1 MRITEHSIEDF
12 AIKLLEHLGYEY
24 IYAPNIAPEFP
35 SDGGVAA
42 AGGRGGIFPSSGGVP
57 AAGGRGGIFP
67 SSGGVPAAGG
77 RGGIFPSS
85 GGVPAAGGR
94 GGQDQR
100 TSYEEILL
108 THRLAEAVRRINPTV
123 PPAAQE
129 EAIKE
134 IQRIHSP
141 ELLTN
146 NESFHRL
153 LTEGIKVS
161 YQKDGQQRGDLV
173 WLIDFNTPENNDF
186 IVANQFTV
194 VEDGVNKRPDV
205 ILFVNGIPLVV
216 IELKNAADENAT
228 IKSAFRQ
235 IETYKAVIP
244 SLFTYNAF
252 TIISDGLE
260 ARAGTLSSG
269 MSRFM
274 AWKSADGKE
283 EASHLVSQ
291 METLINGMLNK
302 ETLLDLVRHFIVFEK
317 SKKEDSKTGV
327 TTISTVKKLAAYHQY
342 YAVNRAVESA
352 MRATGYSPSLKGWH
366 QPAADDGVVNSP
378 SLKGWHQPAA
388 DDGVVN
394 SPSLKGWHQ
403 PAADDGVVNSPSLKG
418 WHQPAAD
425 DGVVNSPSLKGWHQP
440 AADDGVVN
448 SPSLKGWHQPAAD
461 DGVVNSPSLKG
472 WHQPAADDGVVN
484 SPSLKGWHQPAADD
498 GVVNSPSLKGWH
510 RPEGDDG
517 VVKRTSKNYFS
528 LPYNPKL
535 KDRARELRK
544 AGNLPEVLFW
554 NEVKN
559 KQFKGYDFDRQK
571 IIGNYIVDFY
581 CSNCQVVIE
590 IDGSSH
596 DDKVEYDAER
606 DAFLESLGLTVIHI
620 PVNDIMKQISSV
632 MNMLHEHP
640 ALAGTKESPHPPAV
654 GTPPEEGDFVQ
665 ESPESYGVAG
675 VKSQPKGDRKGGVV
689 WHTQGSGKSLSMV
702 FFTGKIVL
710 ALNNPTVVVIT
721 DRNDLDDQLF
731 DTFASSTQLLRQ
743 EPKQIENRNDL
754 KEKLKVASGGVIFT
768 TIQKFSPE
776 EGNVYETLSERE
788 NIVVIADEAH
798 RTQYGFKAK
807 TVDEKDE
814 QGNVIGKK
822 TVYGFAKY
830 MRDALPNAT
839 YIGFTGTPIES
850 TDVNTPAVFGNYID
864 VYDIAQAV
872 EDGAT
877 VRIYY
882 ESRLAKVNLSEEGKK
897 LVEELDDELDGEEL
911 TETQKAKAK
920 WTQLEAL
927 IGSENRIKNVANDI
941 IQHFGQRQEV
951 FEGKGMIVAMSRRIA
966 ADLYGEIIKLKPE
979 WHSADLDKGVIKVV
993 MTAASSDG
1001 EKIAKHHTTKQQR
1014 RMLADRMKD
1023 PDDELKLVIV
1033 RDMWLTGFDAP
1044 SMHTLYID
1052 KPMKGHNLMQA
1063 IARVNRVYKDKPGG
1077 LVVDYL
1083 GIASDLKK
1091 ALSFYSD
1098 AGGKGDPTIAQAQAV
1113 ELMLEKLEVV
1123 SQMYSEFPSVGGVSA
1138 TGGRGGFPYEDYFQA
1153 ETGQKLSM
1161 ILAAEEHILGLEDG
1175 KKRYINEVTAL
1186 SKAFAIAVPHEQAMD
1201 VKDEVS
1207 FFQAVKAR
1215 LAKFDGTGS
1224 GRTDEEIETTIR
1236 QVIDQALV
1244 SEQVI
1249 DVFDAAGIKKPDISI
1264 LSEDFLMELK
1274 GMEHKNVALEV
1285 LKKLLND
1292 EIIARSK
1299 KNLVKS
1305 KSLKEMLENSIKKY
1319 HNKILTAAEVMDE
1332 LIKLSKEIVN
1342 MDSEAKKLG
1351 LSDFEYAFYT
1361 AVANNDS
1368 AKQLMQQDK
1377 LRELAVILTERV
1389 KQNAS
1394 IDWTIKESVRAKLKV
1409 IIKRTLRQ
1417 YGYPPDMQKLAT
1429 ETVLKQAEMIAN
1441 ELSN

>member
-1 MRITEHSIEDF
+1 MTRITENTIEDF
-12 AIKLLEHLGYEY
+12 VIHLLERLGYGY
-24 IYAPNIAPEFP
+24 IYAPSIAYDGENPER
-35 SDGGVAA
+35 S
-42 AGGRGGIFPSSGGVP
+42 
-57 AAGGRGGIFP
+57 
-67 SSGGVPAAGG
+67 
-77 RGGIFPSS
+77 
-85 GGVPAAGGR
+85 
-94 GGQDQR
+94 
-100 TSYEEILL
+100 SYEDALL
-108 THRLAEAVRRINPTV
+108 TGRMANAIRRINPTI
-123 PPAAQE
+123 PAEAQE

-153 LTEGIKVS
+153 LTEGINVS
-161 YQKDGQQRGDLV
+161 YQKGGHQRGDLV
-173 WLIDFNTPENNDF
+173 WLIDFTNPDNNDF
-186 IVANQFTV
+186 IVTNQFTV
-194 VEDGVNKRPDV
+194 VEDGVTKRPDV

-216 IELKNAADENAT
+216 MELKNATDETAT
-228 IKSAFRQ
+228 INSAFRQ
-235 IETYKAVIP
+235 IETYKAMIP

-252 TIISDGLE
+252 SIISDGLE

-269 MSRFM
+269 ISRFM
-274 AWKSADGKE
+274 TWKSADGKE
-283 EASHLVSQ
+283 EASHLVSHI
-291 METLINGMLNK
+291 ETLITGMLNK
-302 ETLLDLVRHFIVFEK
+302 ETLLDLIRHFIVFEK
-317 SKKEDSKTGV
+317 SKKEDSKTGI

-342 YAVNRAVESA
+342 YAVNRAVESTL
-352 MRATGYSPSLKGWH
+352 RATGYSPPGEGWS
-366 QPAADDGVVNSP
+366 QTGVVNSP
-378 SLKGWHQPAA
+378 PQEGWQTKS
-388 DDGVVN
+388 DGVVN
-394 SPSLKGWHQ
+394 LPHKDIELETDPLDRSARPGSGDHQSGGSTTPPHGHPSRGGEFRK
-403 PAADDGVVNSPSLKG
+403 
-418 WHQPAAD
+418 
-425 DGVVNSPSLKGWHQP
+425 
-440 AADDGVVN
+440 
-448 SPSLKGWHQPAAD
+448 
-461 DGVVNSPSLKG
+461 
-472 WHQPAADDGVVN
+472 
-484 SPSLKGWHQPAADD
+484 
-498 GVVNSPSLKGWH
+498 
-510 RPEGDDG
+510 
-517 VVKRTSKNYFS
+517 SKNYFS

-535 KDRARELRK
+535 KERARKLRK

-554 NEVKN
+554 QRVNK
-559 KQFKGYDFDRQK
+559 KQFKGFDFDRQK

-581 CSNCQVVIE
+581 CGNCQVIVE

-596 DDKVEYDAER
+596 DNKQEYDAER
-606 DAFLESLGLTVIHI
+606 DNYLESLGLYMIHI
-620 PVNDIMKQISSV
+620 TAKDVLQNLDGV
-632 MNMLHEHP
+632 MRWLENHP
-640 ALAGTKESPHPPAV
+640 ALR
-654 GTPPEEGDFVQ
+654 GTPPEEGNVQ
-665 ESPESYGVAG
+665 ESPEQYGLPG
-675 VKSQPKGDRKGGVV
+675 VKTQSHGDRKGGVV

-702 FFTGKIVL
+702 FFTGKVVL
-710 ALNNPTVVVIT
+710 ALDNPTVVIIT

-731 DTFASSTQLLRQ
+731 DTFAGSTQLLRQ
-743 EPKQIENRNDL
+743 EPRQAEDRLDL
-754 KEKLKVASGGVIFT
+754 KDKLRVASGGVIFT
-768 TIQKFSPE
+768 TIQKFQPQ
-776 EGNVYETLSERE
+776 EGNVFETLSERK

-807 TVDEKDE
+807 TIDDKDE

-839 YIGFTGTPIES
+839 YVGFTGTPIES

-864 VYDIAQAV
+864 VYDTAQAV
-872 EDGAT
+872 DDGAT

-882 ESRLAKVNLSEEGKK
+882 ESRLAKVNLSEEGNK
-897 LVEELDDELDGEEL
+897 LVEELDDELNGEEL

-927 IGSENRIKNVANDI
+927 IGSENRIKNVATDI
-941 IQHFGQRQEV
+941 IHHFEERQHV

-966 ADLYGEIIKLKPE
+966 ADLYGEIINARPE
-979 WHSADLDKGVIKVV
+979 WHSDDLNKGVIKVV
-993 MTAASSDG
+993 TTSASSDG
-1001 EKIAKHHTTKQQR
+1001 PKIARHHTTKQQR
-1014 RMLADRMKD
+1014 RILADRMKD
-1023 PDDELKLVIV
+1023 PNDELKLVIV

-1098 AGGKGDPTIAQAQAV
+1098 AGGKGDPAIAQEQAV

-1123 SQMYSEFPSVGGVSA
+1123 SQMYE
-1138 TGGRGGFPYEDYFQA
+1138 GFPYEDYFQA
-1153 ETGQKLSM
+1153 ETGQKLSL
-1161 ILAAEEHILGLEDG
+1161 ILAAEEHILSLEDG
-1175 KKRYINEVTAL
+1175 NKRYINEVTAL

-1215 LAKFDGTGS
+1215 LVKFDVTGS
-1224 GRTDEEIETTIR
+1224 GKTDEEIETTIR
-1236 QVIDQALV
+1236 QVIDQALI

-1264 LSEDFLMELK
+1264 LSEEFLLELK
-1274 GMEHKNVALEV
+1274 GMEHKNLALEV

-1292 EIIARSK
+1292 EIKARSK

-1342 MDSEAKKLG
+1342 MDSEASNLE
-1351 LSDFEYAFYT
+1351 LTDFEYAFYT
-1361 AVANNDS
+1361 AVSNNDS
-1368 AKQLMQQDK
+1368 AKQLMQQEK

-1389 KQNAS
+1389 KKNAS

-1429 ETVLKQAEMIAN
+1429 ETVLKQAEMIAK
-1441 ELSN
+1441 ELTK